1 MKMKHREC
9 HRGVWDGCRRWEKDN
24 RLREAGVSFMASP
37 SSAALDDD

>member
-9 HRGVWDGCRRWEKDN
+9 HCWVWERLSKEWEKDN

-37 SSAALDDD
+37 SSAGTRR